1 MKNYAGFFQR
11 LVGYIIDALIIS
23 VPLGILFKNSEE
35 NNAIQLIVWT
45 VYYVWMLGKYGQ
57 TVGKMVMKIKVVKED
72 GSPISYSDALIRE
85 LTSYLSA
92 VVLFLGFLWV
102 IWDSKKQ
109 AWHDKIVKTIVVK
122 V

>member
-23 VPLGILFKNSEE
+23 VPLGILFKNSEA